1 MVSLISEKF
10 TDFAHYECQGSSEL
24 YEILSYKIAEDEE
37 MLRLASHARPGQPI
51 PNLLFG
57 AVHFLLL
64 KGFEHELNQ
73 FYHNLSSST
82 RKVEEAYPFFKDF
95 CMQNAGAISELLRS
109 KIVQTNEV
117 RRCAYLY
124 PALSNVHQ
132 LSSKPLALIEIGTSA
147 GLQLFMDQY
156 SYSYGTKQV
165 FGKKDSG
172 IHISSDLRG
181 GALPTIHGNI
191 PIAARI
197 GVDLHINDVTK
208 EEDVLWLNALIWPE
222 HHERRKLFE
231 KTAGFVKDK
240 KVQLIEG
247 DGVEL
252 LTQLCEKIPKDQQIC
267 VFHTH
272 VANQMPSETKE
283 KLLKVIKEIGARRD
297 IFHLY
302 NNIQDRFLHLDYYI
316 NGKESLNT
324 IAETEGHG
332 RWFRWLQ
339 PNPV

>member
-1 MVSLISEKF
+1 MVSIISEKF
-10 TDFAHYECQGSSEL
+10 TNFAHYECRGSSEL

-37 MLRLASHARPGQPI
+37 MLRLASHARLGQPI

-64 KGFEHELNQ
+64 KGYEHELKQ
-73 FYHNLSSST
+73 FYQNLSSNT
-82 RKVEEAYPFFKDF
+82 RKAEEAYPCFKDF
-95 CMQNAGAISELLRS
+95 CMQNTGAISELLSS

-124 PALSNVHQ
+124 PALNHVYQ

-147 GLQLFMDQY
+147 GLQLFMDRY
-156 SYSYGTKQV
+156 SYSYGTEQV
-165 FGKKDSG
+165 YGNKDSG

-181 GALPTIHGNI
+181 GVLPTLHGNI
-191 PIAARI
+191 LVAARI
-197 GVDLHINDVTK
+197 GIDLHINDVT
-208 EEDVLWLNALIWPE
+208 EIDDVLWLNALIWPE
-222 HHERRKLFE
+222 HHERRELFE

-240 KVQLIEG
+240 KMKLLEG
-247 DGVEL
+247 EGVEML
-252 LTQLCEKIPKDQQIC
+252 SQLAKKIPEDQQIC

-272 VANQMPSETKE
+272 VANQMPGEKKE
-283 KLLKVIKEIGARRD
+283 KLLKLIKEIGAQRD

-302 NNIQDRFLHLDYYI
+302 NNIQDRFLHLDYYL
-316 NGKESLNT
+316 NGKEYFNK

-332 RWFRWLQ
+332 RWFRWLLQ
-339 PNPV
+339 V